1 MSSASFGIALL
12 LVFSFS
18 QAARDVFFA
27 SALQVVPVALV
38 AAIAF
43 GLTVVLFG
51 ALAQVRGQ
59 KLGRLLS
66 RPREV
71 LLLNVSTAM
80 PWISYLIALQHLEPA
95 VAWSQ
100 TFGGH
105 RTKGSARE
113 RRNFRLNGK
122 FKIFLTAGL
131 P

>member
-51 ALAQVRGQ
+51 VLAQVRGQ

-71 LLLNVSTAM
+71 LLLNVSNAV

-95 VAWSQ
+95 VA
-100 TFGGH
+100 
-105 RTKGSARE
+105 
-113 RRNFRLNGK
+113 
-122 FKIFLTAGL
+122 
-131 P
+131 